1 MSSPMSTSGQ
11 DGQQSH
17 TKKPVEFQF
26 CAECSNMLYPKEDE
40 ETRTLQFTCRTCHYT
55 TNASNTCVF
64 RNELNSSASLH
75 AGIIEGMGKD
85 PTVGAPV
92 PDTCSPSAAST
103 AAVTVAPPLSHLR
116 QHVPAGST
124 IVLCL
129 VCGKPILC
137 AVCEVAP
144 FYVCN
149 KDMRSLERDA
159 DDDDAENSFFS
170 AYASDASSPG
180 AGVQFSWNDDSDV
193 YDFMNDDYAESDAGS
208 AEDDG
213 LSRSIMMLDRVKSTS
228 SAVATS

>member
-92 PDTCSPSAAST
+92 SDTFSPPAAST
-103 AAVTVAPPLSHLR
+103 AAAAPSLSHLR
-116 QHVPAGST
+116 QHVPADST

-137 AVCEVAP
+137 AVCEVTS
-144 FYVCN
+144 FYVCSN
-149 KDMRSLERDA
+149 DLRTLEGNA
-159 DDDDAENSFFS
+159 DDETENSFFS
-170 AYASDASSPG
+170 AHASEASSPRTR
-180 AGVQFSWNDDSDV
+180 VQFSWNDDSDV
-193 YDFMNDDYAESDAGS
+193 YDFMNDEYAESDAGS
-208 AEDDG
+208 AEEDE
-213 LSRSIMMLDRVKSTS
+213 LSKSIMMLDRVRST
-228 SAVATS
+228 TSVVTTS

>member
-11 DGQQSH
+11 DGQVSH

-92 PDTCSPSAAST
+92 SDTFSPHAAST
-103 AAVTVAPPLSHLR
+103 AAATPSLSHLQ
-116 QHVPAGST
+116 QHVPADST

-137 AVCEVAP
+137 AVCEVTP
-144 FYVCN
+144 FYVCSN
-149 KDMRSLERDA
+149 DMRTLDGNA
-159 DDDDAENSFFS
+159 DDDGETSFFS
-170 AYASDASSPG
+170 AHASEASSPRTR
-180 AGVQFSWNDDSDV
+180 VQFSWNDDSDV
-193 YDFMNDDYAESDAGS
+193 YDFMNDDEPESDAGS
-208 AEDDG
+208 AEDDE
-213 LSRSIMMLDRVKSTS
+213 LSKSIMMLDRVKSTS